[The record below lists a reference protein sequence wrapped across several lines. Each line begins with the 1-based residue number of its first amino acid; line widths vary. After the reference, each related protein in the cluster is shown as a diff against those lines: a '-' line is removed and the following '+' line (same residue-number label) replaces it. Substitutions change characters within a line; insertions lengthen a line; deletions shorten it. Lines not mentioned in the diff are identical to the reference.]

1 MTESRKVMQAIEL
14 SIQMNV
20 DKNKILQVFN
30 KVVKAPE
37 LQQFTVKEMNI
48 VEAHLLNLIALNQD
62 FPNDWDL
69 RDEIKRFEYV
79 YTKKRAL

>member
-1 MTESRKVMQAIEL
+1 MQAIEL

-62 FPNDWDL
+62 FPNGWDL

-79 YTKKRAL
+79 YTKKQAL